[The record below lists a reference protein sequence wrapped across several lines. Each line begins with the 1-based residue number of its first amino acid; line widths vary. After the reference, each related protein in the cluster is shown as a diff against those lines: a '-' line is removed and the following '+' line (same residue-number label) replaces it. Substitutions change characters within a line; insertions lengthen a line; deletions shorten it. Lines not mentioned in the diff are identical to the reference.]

1 MAPKIITVIG
11 SLNYDLVSLVD
22 RVPQPG
28 ETMTGGGFY
37 TNAGGKGA
45 NQAVACAR
53 LSRPNPRTAA
63 ATGSTPSEPAVVVKM
78 IGAVG
83 TDEFGPKI
91 VAGLQDDGVDVSG
104 IELSAGVNTG
114 VAVIVV
120 EKSTGE
126 NRIILS
132 PGAND
137 LVRPPNITEGPK
149 PDLLV
154 MQLEI
159 PLETVLSTIR
169 SAKEAGIAV
178 LLNPAP
184 AVLLPDE
191 AYKGITHLIL
201 NETEAAIL
209 TGRKLEEVEAQGFSW
224 PEVITEFFNKGVKNV
239 VVTLGA
245 KGAYYGYTWDD
256 GHGQS
261 IAEGGKIPAAPVESV
276 VDTTAAGDTFIGAY
290 AVQIVK
296 KDAFDTAEMDEI
308 MAVACKASARTVE
321 RKGAQDSIPWAD
333 EIDKRQ

>member
-1 MAPKIITVIG
+1 MAPKVITVIG
-11 SLNYDLVSLVD
+11 SLNYDLVSLVE

-63 ATGSTPSEPAVVVKM
+63 ASETPPAEPDIIVRM

-91 VAGLQDDGVDVSG
+91 VAGLKGDGIDVSG
-104 IELSAGVNTG
+104 IELSEGVNTG
-114 VAVIVV
+114 VAVITV

-126 NRIILS
+126 NRIILD
-132 PGAND
+132 PGANKRV
-137 LVRPPNITEGPK
+137 LPPKIFEDPK
-149 PDLLV
+149 PDLIV

-159 PLETVLSTIR
+159 PLDTVLSTIR

-184 AVLLPDE
+184 AVVLPDE

-209 TGRKLEEVEAQGFSW
+209 TGRKLEEVEAKGFSW
-224 PEVITEFFNKGVKNV
+224 IEVISEFFSKGVKNV
-239 VVTLGA
+239 VVTLGS

-256 GHGQS
+256 EHGQS
-261 IAEGGKIPAAPVESV
+261 IAEGGSIPAAKVESV
-276 VDTTAAGDTFIGAY
+276 VDTTAAGDTFIGSY
-290 AVQIVK
+290 AVHIVK
-296 KDAFDTAEMDEI
+296 KASFNTEEMDAI
-308 MAVACKASARTVE
+308 MATACKASARTVE
-321 RKGAQDSIPWAD
+321 KKGAQDSIPWAD
-333 EIDKRQ
+333 EIGS